1 MSLIILR
8 LILFLQLL
16 MHHIRECLP
25 QLKMRVNI
33 LIAQCQTLLNSYG
46 EPVQD
51 YGSTLLQIIT
61 RFATAY
67 TTTIEGT
74 SRNIETSELS
84 VFPFFFFLFI
94 QLRI

>member
-1 MSLIILR
+1 MIISCCGM
-8 LILFLQLL
+8 IFFFQLL

-25 QLKMRVNI
+25 QLKMRVNV
-33 LIAQCQTLLNSYG
+33 LMGQCQTLLNSYG

-74 SRNIETSELS
+74 SRNIETSEL
-84 VFPFFFFLFI
+84 
-94 QLRI
+94 